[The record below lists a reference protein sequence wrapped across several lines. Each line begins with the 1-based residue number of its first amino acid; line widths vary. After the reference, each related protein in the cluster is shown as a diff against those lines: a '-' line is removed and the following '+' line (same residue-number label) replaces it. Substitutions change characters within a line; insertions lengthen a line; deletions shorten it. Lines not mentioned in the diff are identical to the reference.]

1 LTTKDAP
8 HVAPLHD
15 DVIPNHNVVNSPI
28 SFGNGKVKLQAP
40 HINTLQVVSD
50 SPHSVKL
57 ERVDTPVSGNRH
69 LKATDGAKEAIPRQQ
84 ESGLE

>member
-8 HVAPLHD
+8 HAAPLHD

-69 LKATDGAKEAIPRQQ
+69 LKATDGVKEAIPRQQ